1 MSDWAKK
8 GFYIFLLG
16 LATYGWW
23 RIVGA
28 VKRKINETEGVED
41 GWSSGVKSAGRRY

>member
-1 MSDWAKK
+1 MGDLAKK

-28 VKRKINETEGVED
+28 IKRKINEIEDVED
-41 GWSSGVKSAGRRY
+41 EGSSRVKSAGR